1 MKSIQIIIKVIISIL
16 ILSAAWAFVV
26 PTLEIF
32 VKTALSQ
39 EVQNSQLL
47 ENTCDEVK
55 YKGIDCKLY
64 QELAKEL
71 NNLDVPTI
79 SYQDIVCV
87 SSAALSAQLPPL
99 TPPFVVEVVV
109 EKITKEKVPNC
120 DIDKSYESVKKSLN
134 EYQKFKS
141 AELKASS

>member
-1 MKSIQIIIKVIISIL
+1 MKIIQIIIKVIISIL
-16 ILSAAWAFVV
+16 ILSAVWAFVV
-26 PTLEIF
+26 LTSDIF
-32 VKTALSQ
+32 VKAGISQ

-87 SSAALSAQLPPL
+87 SSAALSVQLPPL
-99 TPPFVVEVVV
+99 TPPFVVEIVV
-109 EKITKEKVPNC
+109 
-120 DIDKSYESVKKSLN
+120 
-134 EYQKFKS
+134 
-141 AELKASS
+141 